1 MASMIILSL
10 YERILSHVN
19 ASELRR
25 SSNAILQEEYS
36 ALDKSVGDVIA
47 TYAKVEEVRDA
58 VNQLEQGKAL
68 TRRSNTLLEVMDST
82 LQLQQELHSKLT
94 ELADG
99 MKVGDENKMGKRKR
113 DEKEQEEDASSSD
126 SSSSSSSSSSEDDSD
141 VDEVEDS
148 SKHKMQRVVG
158 QSKQSNARKSATTSD
173 KKDNSDLSLAHDTL
187 AFLSK
192 IRTVDQKIESTIKNQ
207 WAETL
212 FNLKLILNRLSSR
225 YAHTTDKSTAQ
236 VTARA
241 LEAAVVA
248 FTMLESTPELAED
261 VRALFAVLS
270 DACSKNE
277 MLRFYFHRARAELE
291 SLEMNVSR
299 SISES
304 SGEGTSVS
312 AMSLDDQLLFFQNL
326 VEKVKILP
334 TREKAKHIIEALDV
348 MQHAMA
354 NDSHCARQTEV
365 RYSAEVVKNWIG
377 AVPFQDD
384 LGNEFESYAFN
395 LAQYS
400 KKLKGSSNQVGWKR
414 RADNLLIKLNEKR
427 KQSTEK
433 SHAPPTTSKT
443 TRKMMDRLKAIITQV
458 EQWQDGIFALNQLD
472 KAIKEFGEVMSYKSK
487 DWNALADPNSRACM
501 DKLVGCI
508 QFIKKQAHHDKYL
521 KAVNKWK
528 RSVVK
533 N

>member
-1 MASMIILSL
+1 MTILSL

-141 VDEVEDS
+141 VDEAEDL

-277 MLRFYFHRARAELE
+277 MLRFYFHR
-291 SLEMNVSR
+291 
-299 SISES
+299 
-304 SGEGTSVS
+304 
-312 AMSLDDQLLFFQNL
+312 
-326 VEKVKILP
+326 
-334 TREKAKHIIEALDV
+334 
-348 MQHAMA
+348 
-354 NDSHCARQTEV
+354 
-365 RYSAEVVKNWIG
+365 YG
-377 AVPFQDD
+377 ADF
-384 LGNEFESYAFN
+384 
-395 LAQYS
+395 
-400 KKLKGSSNQVGWKR
+400 
-414 RADNLLIKLNEKR
+414 
-427 KQSTEK
+427 
-433 SHAPPTTSKT
+433 
-443 TRKMMDRLKAIITQV
+443 
-458 EQWQDGIFALNQLD
+458 
-472 KAIKEFGEVMSYKSK
+472 
-487 DWNALADPNSRACM
+487 
-501 DKLVGCI
+501 
-508 QFIKKQAHHDKYL
+508 
-521 KAVNKWK
+521 
-528 RSVVK
+528 
-533 N
+533 